1 MLKAFKYRLEP
12 TKQQAEFFA
21 KTFGCV
27 RKVYNLMLNDRI
39 ESYTKNQETGEK
51 IKFKTPAQ
59 YKNNFSFL
67 KEVDSLA
74 LANAQLHL
82 NTAYRHFFQQ
92 PASGFPKWKSRKN
105 PVQSYTT
112 NNQKGT
118 IAILA
123 GRYLKL
129 PKMKPVRIKLHRQPE
144 GLIKSAT
151 ISRTA
156 SGKVFVSLLCET
168 DVEPKPKTDS
178 VIGVDLGLTHFAIFS
193 DGTKAPNPKYFA
205 QTAVKLAKAQRKL
218 SRRAQQAKKDGRLL
232 SESRN
237 YQKQR
242 ILTAKLHEQV
252 ANQRNDFLNKIS
264 TGLVNNHDVICVES
278 LNVKGLVRNHRLARS
293 LHDVSWSSFLSKL
306 TYKAEW
312 YGKQIVTVG
321 RWFPSSQLCS
331 ACGHR
336 GVKKALH
343 IREWNCPGCGAEHDR
358 DINASLNIRAEGLRL
373 LQEAITR

>member
-12 TKQQAEFFA
+12 TTQQAELFA

-27 RKVYNLMLNDRI
+27 RKVYNLMLHDRI
-39 ESYTKNQETGEK
+39 ESYQKNQETGEK
-51 IKFKTPAQ
+51 IKFPTPAQ
-59 YKNNFSFL
+59 YKNEFPFL

-118 IAILA
+118 IAIQA

-144 GLIKSAT
+144 GVIKSAT

-156 SGKVFVSLLCET
+156 SGKYFVSLLCET
-168 DVEPKPKTDS
+168 DIPPKPQTGS
-178 VIGVDLGLTHFAIFS
+178 VIGIDLGLAHFAIFS
-193 DGTKAPNPKYFA
+193 DGTKVPNPRVLA
-205 QTAVKLAKAQRKL
+205 QTAATLAKAQRKL
-218 SRRAQQAKKDGRLL
+218 SRRAQQAKKDGHLL

-242 ILTAKLHEQV
+242 ILVAKLHEKV
-252 ANQRNDFLNKIS
+252 ANQRNDFLNKLS
-264 TGLVNNHDVICVES
+264 TDLVNNHDVISVES
-278 LNVKGLVRNHRLARS
+278 LNVKGLVRNRRLARS

-306 TYKAEW
+306 TYKAAW
-312 YGKQIVTVG
+312 YGKQVVQVD

-331 ACGHR
+331 ACGHP
-336 GVKKALH
+336 GGKKALH
-343 IREWNCPGCGAEHDR
+343 IREWSCPSCGVNHDR
-358 DINASLNIRAEGLRL
+358 DVNASLNIRTEGLRL
-373 LQEAITR
+373 LQGTGVR